1 MKSRTGIE
9 LFLSAL
15 KEYNIDHIFGN
26 PGTSESAIT
35 NSLALPEHKDFK
47 YFLAVQEG
55 VAMGMADGWARS
67 TGKTAFVNLHIDS
80 GLANGISLLIN
91 AFYGGAPIVLT
102 AGNKDIRKFNSYR
115 SNLVNMVKEFTK
127 WSAEV
132 THIEQLPE
140 MTMRA
145 FKEASTPPTAPTFL
159 SISANV
165 FDEITDLEVI
175 KLPQISNN
183 FNPDFSSIEI
193 LSNKIIDSDNPMII
207 LGDRI
212 SHSNSSDQAIK
223 FAELTGAKVYVSSTA
238 EINFP
243 TDHKQYLGAL
253 PNLLPKAKEII
264 DKHDLVISIGSN
276 VFDGFFY
283 IKGQLFGNKTYHA
296 HIDSSASAIS
306 RNEQTNLGILSSPNT
321 ALKSLIDNVNSKID
335 GEGREKI
342 SLRKNDIHKE
352 SEKILIAD
360 TQTIQDKFNDNPMS
374 PYRLFYELSEVLSE
388 DVIIIDDS
396 VSSRPA
402 LMATNNFKPKKLF
415 GERGGAIGW
424 GMGATMG
431 VKLANP
437 DKNVIGIIGDGS
449 AMMTMQALWTAANS
463 KIPVIYIICNN
474 KSYRVLKTN
483 MQIYKEEILNEDNPD
498 YKYFAMDFN
507 PSFNFA
513 ELANTF
519 GLNGIK
525 ISDPKLIKKH
535 VTESLNSDITT
546 VLDIDIDG
554 SV

>member
-1 MKSRTGIE
+1 M
-9 LFLSAL
+9 SA
-15 KEYNIDHIFGN
+15 
-26 PGTSESAIT
+26 
-35 NSLALPEHKDFK
+35 
-47 YFLAVQEG
+47 
-55 VAMGMADGWARS
+55 
-67 TGKTAFVNLHIDS
+67 
-80 GLANGISLLIN
+80 
-91 AFYGGAPIVLT
+91 
-102 AGNKDIRKFNSYR
+102 
-115 SNLVNMVKEFTK
+115 
-127 WSAEV
+127 
-132 THIEQLPE
+132 
-140 MTMRA
+140 
-145 FKEASTPPTAPTFL
+145 
-159 SISANV
+159 
-165 FDEITDLEVI
+165 
-175 KLPQISNN
+175 
-183 FNPDFSSIEI
+183 
-193 LSNKIIDSDNPMII
+193 
-207 LGDRI
+207 
-212 SHSNSSDQAIK
+212 
-223 FAELTGAKVYVSSTA
+223 
-238 EINFP
+238 
-243 TDHKQYLGAL
+243 
-253 PNLLPKAKEII
+253 
-264 DKHDLVISIGSN
+264 
-276 VFDGFFY
+276 
-283 IKGQLFGNKTYHA
+283 
-296 HIDSSASAIS
+296 
-306 RNEQTNLGILSSPNT
+306 
-321 ALKSLIDNVNSKID
+321 
-335 GEGREKI
+335 
-342 SLRKNDIHKE
+342 
-352 SEKILIAD
+352 
-360 TQTIQDKFNDNPMS
+360 
-374 PYRLFYELSEVLSE
+374 YRLFSELSEVLSE

-402 LMATNNFKPKKLF
+402 LMATNHFKPKKLF